1 MDIARK
7 CKLALAALGTRA
19 VVSRLATADD
29 DPNCDKTSVGGALW
43 AAR

>member
-19 VVSRLATADD
+19 VASRLVTTDD
-29 DPNCDKTSVGGALW
+29 DPHCEDTRVSGAL
-43 AAR
+43 